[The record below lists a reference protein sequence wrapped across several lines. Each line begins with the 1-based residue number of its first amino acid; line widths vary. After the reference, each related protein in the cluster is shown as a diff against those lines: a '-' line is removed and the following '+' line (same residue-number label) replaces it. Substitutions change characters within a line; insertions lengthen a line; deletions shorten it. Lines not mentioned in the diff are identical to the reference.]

1 MPAVQDAQNLWFI
14 TTLCRACIIERFFGQ
29 FSQVEQRII
38 FFLLAHMNDSMVP
51 LTSRSIFGT
60 DPVDEFA
67 NKIADWIWE
76 HSQGQEGLEIEAKIG
91 VLIDKRTNAR
101 IQLPI
106 YTEAIVNMREI
117 NARFESNMSMKQH
130 RIYNKLLNELVAYS
144 AQNLPQHEHMAY
156 QHRKETDSFYDEV
169 SETTGQKEHIR
180 VTRDNVTQEIV
191 PNGVIKKT
199 RIADLNVFCPAQ
211 PYDYRISINTETPI
225 SPPQNMSQPTFSR
238 EKDRLSYTQ
247 QNFSVDLT
255 QVIMANRIGEPL
267 HELEIE
273 IRDVNYLMHL
283 ANEAQHMK
291 DGSERVWT
299 KFEDHILVLL
309 NNIRLLIRNH
319 DFESRGD

>member
-1 MPAVQDAQNLWFI
+1 MAA
-14 TTLCRACIIERFFGQ
+14 
-29 FSQVEQRII
+29 
-38 FFLLAHMNDSMVP
+38 

-60 DPVDEFA
+60 DPIDEFA
-67 NKIADWIWE
+67 SKIADWIWE
-76 HSQGQEGLEIEAKIG
+76 HSQGQEGLEIEAKVG

-130 RIYNKLLNELVAYS
+130 RIYNKLLNDLIAYS
-144 AQNLPQHEHMAY
+144 AQNLPQHERMAY

-169 SETTGQKEHIR
+169 SESTGQKEHIR
-180 VTRDNVTQEIV
+180 VTRDNETQDIV
-191 PNGVIKKT
+191 PNGVIRKT
-199 RIADLNVFCPAQ
+199 RIADLNVFCPTQ
-211 PYDYRISINTETPI
+211 PYDYRISINTETPT
-225 SPPQNMSQPTFSR
+225 SLPKNMSHPTFSR

-255 QVIMANRIGEPL
+255 QVIMVNRAYEPL

-291 DGSERVWT
+291 GGPERLWT
-299 KFEDHILVLL
+299 KFEDHVLILL

-319 DFESRGD
+319 DFESTSS